1 MDKLLCKLALSCVL
15 LLIATECFAEWEI
28 VSVATKPFERESYN
42 GPPEI
47 QMDISIRNISDR
59 DILIWG
65 QTFGTDEHFYLIES
79 FIQNSDNKVW
89 ERQNAGMSGSFGK
102 IGWIAVKPGQKIKT
116 TRVLYKKYEGK
127 NMILTFRRAY
137 SKGDAKG
144 EEVLLGPFIIP
155 KSNENEQSRAPD
167 ARSSHQ

>member
-1 MDKLLCKLALSCVL
+1 MDKLICKVALSCVL

-28 VSVATKPFERESYN
+28 VSAATKPFERESYN

-47 QMDISIRNISDR
+47 QLDISIRNISDR
-59 DILIWG
+59 DVLIWG

-116 TRVLYKKYEGK
+116 TRGLYKKYEGK

-155 KSNENEQSRAPD
+155 KSNESEQSRAPD

>member
-1 MDKLLCKLALSCVL
+1 MTREKSELRFAAL
-15 LLIATECFAEWEI
+15 T
-28 VSVATKPFERESYN
+28 
-42 GPPEI
+42 
-47 QMDISIRNISDR
+47 
-59 DILIWG
+59 
-65 QTFGTDEHFYLIES
+65 
-79 FIQNSDNKVW
+79 
-89 ERQNAGMSGSFGK
+89 AGISGSFGK

-155 KSNENEQSRAPD
+155 KSNESEQSRAPD
-167 ARSSHQ
+167 ARSSRQ